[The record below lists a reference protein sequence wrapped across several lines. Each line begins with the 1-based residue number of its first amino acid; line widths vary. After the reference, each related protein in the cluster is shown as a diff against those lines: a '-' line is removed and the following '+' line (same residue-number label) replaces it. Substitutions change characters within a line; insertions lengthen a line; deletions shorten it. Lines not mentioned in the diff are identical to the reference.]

1 MNMDTTPIAG
11 GGGGGGDAEGG
22 GGCAAGNVPAMQ
34 SSCDAVAPSPAP
46 HTECDMSRMP
56 DSPVRKP
63 GHRRALSD
71 IIGLPNDLDLGAPG
85 AGDGPALSEE
95 NEEELFSMFLDVEK
109 LNSRCGASESE
120 SSCAMAGGGGE
131 ATQMSAAPGAGLRPR
146 HHQRHSM
153 DASSSIDAENLFG
166 TSAMNGVSPVE
177 AKKAMSAAK
186 LAELA
191 LIDPKKAKRIINN
204 RQSAA
209 RSKERKMRYIAEL
222 ERKVQFMQREATTLA
237 TQLALLQRDTAGL
250 TAENGE
256 LKLRLQN
263 TEHQVHLQDALNDA
277 LKSEL
282 QRLKMATGQMGS
294 GGGAMNFGASPHPF
308 GSNHHHQQMFHPNQ
322 AMPPPFAA
330 MQQQQLLPNQPLHPL
345 QTQQAAINL
354 NMKGPAPAPNQWWGD
369 AWSESSSS

>member
-1 MNMDTTPIAG
+1 MDSTPIPGG

-22 GGCAAGNVPAMQ
+22 GDGCAGNAPAMQ
-34 SSCDAVAPSPAP
+34 SPPTA

-56 DSPVRKP
+56 DSPMRKP

-71 IIGLPNDLDLGAPG
+71 IIGLPDDLDLGAPG
-85 AGDGPALSEE
+85 SGDGPALSDE

-120 SSCAMAGGGGE
+120 SSCAMAGGVGE
-131 ATQMSAAPGAGLRPR
+131 ATQMSAAPGSGLRPK

-153 DASSSIDAENLFG
+153 DASSSIDAELFG
-166 TSAMNGVSPVE
+166 ASAMDGVSPVE

-191 LIDPKKAKRIINN
+191 LVDPKKAKRIINN

-222 ERKVQFMQREATTLA
+222 ERKVQFMQREATALA

-250 TAENGE
+250 TAENSE
-256 LKLRLQN
+256 LKIRLQN
-263 TEHQVHLQDALNDA
+263 TEQQVHLQDALNDA

-282 QRLKMATGQMGS
+282 QRLKMATGQMGN
-294 GGGAMNFGASPHPF
+294 GGVPMNFGASPHPF
-308 GSNHHHQQMFHPNQ
+308 GANQQVFHPNQ
-322 AMPPPFAA
+322 GMPLPFAA
-330 MQQQQLLPNQPLHPL
+330 MQQQPHPNQPLHPL
-345 QTQQAAINL
+345 QTQQLQQAALNL
-354 NMKGPAPAPNQWWGD
+354 NMKGPAPAPNQWQWGD

>member
-1 MNMDTTPIAG
+1 
-11 GGGGGGDAEGG
+11 
-22 GGCAAGNVPAMQ
+22 
-34 SSCDAVAPSPAP
+34 
-46 HTECDMSRMP
+46 MSRMP
-56 DSPVRKP
+56 ESPLRKP

-71 IIGLPNDLDLGAPG
+71 IIGLPDDLDLGAPG
-85 AGDGPALSEE
+85 SAGDGPAMSDE

-120 SSCAMAGGGGE
+120 SSAGGGGGE
-131 ATQMSAAPGAGLRPR
+131 TTTTQASAAAPGAAGLRPK

-153 DASSSIDAENLFG
+153 DASSSIDTEHLFG
-166 TSAMNGVSPVE
+166 TSAMDGVSPAE

-222 ERKVQFMQREATTLA
+222 ERKVQFMQREATALA

-250 TAENGE
+250 TAENSE
-256 LKLRLQN
+256 LKIRLQS
-263 TEHQVHLQDALNDA
+263 TEQQVHLQDDLNEA

-282 QRLKMATGQMGS
+282 QRLKMATGQMVN
-294 GGGAMNFGASPHPF
+294 GGGLAMNFGSSPHPF
-308 GSNHHHQQMFHPNQ
+308 GTNQQVFHHNQ
-322 AMPPPFAA
+322 AMPPPFLA
-330 MQQQQLLPNQPLHPL
+330 MQQHPNQPLHPL
-345 QTQQAAINL
+345 QAQQLQQAALNL
-354 NMKGPAPAPNQWWGD
+354 NMKGPVPAPNQWQWGD
-369 AWSESSSS
+369 AWSKSSSS